1 MKSITNNT
9 IAITPDLIFL
19 IKSETNNN
27 LKYIIAKKTVIKL
40 LNILLYPNQKSLTF
54 TSIFLHI
61 KIYRCS
67 TIAFEILIS
76 EFE

>member
-19 IKSETNNN
+19 VKSETKNN

-40 LNILLYPNQKSLTF
+40 LNILLYL
-54 TSIFLHI
+54 
-61 KIYRCS
+61 
-67 TIAFEILIS
+67 LI
-76 EFE
+76 